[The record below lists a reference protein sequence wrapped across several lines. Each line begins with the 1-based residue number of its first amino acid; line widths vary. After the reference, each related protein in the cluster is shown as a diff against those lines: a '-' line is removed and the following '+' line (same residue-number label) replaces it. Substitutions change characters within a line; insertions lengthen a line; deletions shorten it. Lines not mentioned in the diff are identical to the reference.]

1 MYLPLIVKSYVAQQ
15 GACTL
20 AIPLSND
27 EKARALAESFGT
39 KTLLDKA
46 NLFLGLL
53 RAITRFCSEG
63 FKKKSRGRKHLKS
76 SLGTSAQS
84 QAETKIIK
92 PEKKS
97 RRVNF

>member
-27 EKARALAESFGT
+27 EKARALAESFGA

-53 RAITRFCSEG
+53 PAIARFC
-63 FKKKSRGRKHLKS
+63 L
-76 SLGTSAQS
+76 
-84 QAETKIIK
+84 
-92 PEKKS
+92 
-97 RRVNF
+97 